1 MSALSKSV
9 GPTSSTTLSAART
22 LPSRYARTIRLP
34 AAYAR
39 VGPLASRAANARV
52 SASSASS
59 GTMRFTMFHHAD
71 VGASREDLAFSPN
84 HQGSERGLLCRRH
97 GASQVFHERLAE
109 QVQGGIRQRE
119 YPESARSLEAHLFI
133 HHCLLQSTAPT
144 TRPIPLG
151 QRDGLRSDGGGL
163 RRPRLSDRFVRRSA
177 SPVPRSAAAQWW
189 PRRLPWLGA
198 IVRRGRS
205 RSPGRAS
212 RSSP

>member
-1 MSALSKSV
+1 RNRSQMASNPLTSV
-9 GPTSSTTLSAART
+9 GRRSSLE
-22 LPSRYARTIRLP
+22 
-34 AAYAR
+34 
-39 VGPLASRAANARV
+39 
-52 SASSASS
+52 
-59 GTMRFTMFHHAD
+59 HAD

-84 HQGSERGLLCRRH
+84 QQGSERGLLCRRH
-97 GASQVFHERLAE
+97 GASQVFDERLAE

-119 YPESARSLEAHLFI
+119 YPETARSLEAHLFI

-163 RRPRLSDRFVRRSA
+163 RRLRLSDRFVRRSA

-189 PRRLPWLGA
+189 PRRLPWSGA